1 MKPDP
6 KYRWRYIIKC
16 FSDSRTHKAIQRFR
30 SITRC
35 GVPQSD
41 WVSGMTWGTP
51 VVALAPPVGG
61 LNE

>member
-16 FSDSRTHKAIQRFR
+16 HADSRVHKAIQRFM

-35 GVPQSD
+35 GVPQTD
-41 WVSGMTWGTP
+41 WVSGNWGSP
-51 VVALAPPVGG
+51 VVALAPPLGG
-61 LNE
+61 FNV